1 MSCSAARQT
10 RVGWRRLLVS
20 CSAARQ
26 MWVGRHTEFL
36 GLLGPNPTQLNS
48 TQLNTTQLNPTQL
61 NSTQRSP
68 THSTTRG
75 SHRLMG
81 QPRGVGHSLF
91 VRTPRRRSHSLLGE
105 GENTALK
112 PKKGPA
118 QVRGGNCVIG
128 GRISGVARM
137 QSISCE
143 RCI

>member
-1 MSCSAARQT
+1 M
-10 RVGWRRLLVS
+10 S

-36 GLLGPNPTQLNS
+36 GLLRPNPTQLNS
-48 TQLNTTQLNPTQL
+48 TQLNTTQLNPTHL
-61 NSTQRSP
+61 NSTQLNQQPATNTPRDVVHTLFVRTP
-68 THSTTRG
+68 RCRP
-75 SHRLMG
+75 HRLMG
-81 QPRGVGHSLF
+81 QPRDVVHTLF
-91 VRTPRRRSHSLLGE
+91 VRTPRCRPRRLLGE

-118 QVRGGNCVIG
+118 QVRGGKCVIG